1 MGKVVVVT
9 GAASGIGRSIARRL
23 AADGHAVAGVDI
35 DPDGLAATVAELTA
49 GGAAALAIVADVV
62 PAEAFDGV
70 VRTVEAD
77 LGPIEVLCNVAGV
90 GVAEP
95 LLTTST
101 ADWDRIFAVNVRAVF
116 HSCKAVLPGM
126 LARGGGVI
134 VNVAS
139 VAGVVAIRE
148 RAAYTASKF
157 ALVGL
162 TKSIAADY
170 AASGIRANAI
180 CPGTVETEWIG
191 KILANAPDP
200 AAARAAMAARQLD
213 GQLGSPEEV
222 AEGVAFLVHDRGRF
236 MNGATLVMDGGL
248 TAV

>member
-23 AADGHAVAGVDI
+23 AADGHAIAGVDI
-35 DPDGLAATVAELTA
+35 DPAGLAATVEELTA
-49 GGAAALAIVADVV
+49 AGTPATAIVADVV
-62 PAEAFDGV
+62 PADAFDRV
-70 VRTVEAD
+70 VPAVEAA
-77 LGPIEVLCNVAGV
+77 LGPIDVLCNVAGV

-101 ADWDRIFAVNVRAVF
+101 VDWDRIFAVNVRAAF

-126 LARGGGVI
+126 LARGGGII
-134 VNVAS
+134 VNIAS
-139 VAGVVAIRE
+139 VAGVVAIRD

-170 AASGIRANAI
+170 AGQGIRVNAI

-191 KILANAPDP
+191 KIVANAPDP
-200 AAARAAMAARQLD
+200 AATRAAMAARQLD
-213 GQLGSPEEV
+213 GRMGSPEEV

-236 MNGATLVMDGGL
+236 MNGAALVMDGGL
-248 TAV
+248 SAV

>member
-9 GAASGIGRSIARRL
+9 GAASGIGRAIARRL
-23 AADGHAVAGVDI
+23 AADGHAIAGVDV

-49 GGAAALAIVADVV
+49 GGASALPVVADVT
-62 PAEAFDGV
+62 PDDAFGRV
-70 VRTVEAD
+70 VGTVEAE
-77 LGPIEVLCNVAGV
+77 LGPVDVLCNVAGV

-101 ADWDRIFAVNVRAVF
+101 ADWDRIFAVNVRAIF

-126 LARGGGVI
+126 LERGGGVI
-134 VNVAS
+134 VNIAS
-139 VAGVVAIRE
+139 VAGVVAIRD

-157 ALVGL
+157 AVVGL

-170 AASGIRANAI
+170 AARGIRANAI

-200 AAARAAMAARQLD
+200 AATRAAMAARQLD
-213 GQLGSPEEV
+213 GRMGTPEEV

-236 MNGATLVMDGGL
+236 MNGTALVMDGGL
-248 TAV
+248 SAV

>member
-23 AADGHAVAGVDI
+23 AAEGHAIAGVDI
-35 DPDGLAATVAELTA
+35 DPDGLAATIAELTE
-49 GGAAALAIVADVV
+49 GGAAALPVAADVT
-62 PAEAFDGV
+62 PDDAFDDV
-70 VRTVEAD
+70 IARVEAG

-101 ADWDRIFAVNVRAVF
+101 ADWDRIFALNVRAIF
-116 HSCKAVLPGM
+116 HSCRAVLPGM
-126 LARGGGVI
+126 LERGGGII
-134 VNVAS
+134 VNIAS
-139 VAGVVAIRE
+139 VAGVVAIRD

-157 ALVGL
+157 AVVGL

-170 AASGIRANAI
+170 AARGIRANAI

-200 AAARAAMAARQLD
+200 AATRAAMAARQLD
-213 GQLGSPEEV
+213 GQMGTPEEV

-236 MNGATLVMDGGL
+236 MNGAALVMDGGL
-248 TAV
+248 SAV